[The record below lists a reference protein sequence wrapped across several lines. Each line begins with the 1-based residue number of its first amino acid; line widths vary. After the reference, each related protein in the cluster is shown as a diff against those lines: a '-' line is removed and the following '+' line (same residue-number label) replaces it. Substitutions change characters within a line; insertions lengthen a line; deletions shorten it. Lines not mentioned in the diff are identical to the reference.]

1 MPARSHYADPGE
13 KMALMRACLALLAAL
28 PLMAFQTAKRMPY
41 TAVDN
46 PEFIPASAA
55 TFLAGGDR
63 LIGLT
68 SGNVVKAYPAAI
80 LAQHGVVLDDL
91 PAGPIA
97 VTW

>member
-1 MPARSHYADPGE
+1 
-13 KMALMRACLALLAAL
+13 MAAMRARVAFYLMAL
-28 PLMAFQTAKRMPY
+28 PLMAFQPAKHMPY
-41 TAVDN
+41 TAVNN

-55 TFLAGGDR
+55 TFLADNDR
-63 LIGLT
+63 VIGVT
-68 SGNVVKAYPAAI
+68 GGNVFKAYPAAI

>member
-1 MPARSHYADPGE
+1 
-13 KMALMRACLALLAAL
+13 MAVMRIRAAVYLIAL
-28 PLMAFQTAKRMPY
+28 PLIAFQSAKRMPY

-55 TFLAGGDR
+55 TFLGDDNRVIGVTGGD
-63 LIGLT
+63 
-68 SGNVVKAYPAAI
+68 VVKAYPAAI

-91 PAGPIA
+91 PSAHIA

>member
-1 MPARSHYADPGE
+1 
-13 KMALMRACLALLAAL
+13 MRTRLAFYLVAL
-28 PLMAFQTAKRMPY
+28 PLIAFQAPKRMPY
-41 TAVDN
+41 TAVNN

-55 TFLAGGDR
+55 TFLADNDR
-63 LIGLT
+63 LIGIT
-68 SGNVVKAYPAAI
+68 SGDVVKAYPAAI

>member
-1 MPARSHYADPGE
+1 
-13 KMALMRACLALLAAL
+13 MRACLVPYVAAL
-28 PLMAFQTAKRMPY
+28 PLMAFQAAKRMPY

-55 TFLAGGDR
+55 TFMADSDR
-63 LIGLT
+63 LIGVT
-68 SGNVVKAYPAAI
+68 SGNIAKAYPAAI